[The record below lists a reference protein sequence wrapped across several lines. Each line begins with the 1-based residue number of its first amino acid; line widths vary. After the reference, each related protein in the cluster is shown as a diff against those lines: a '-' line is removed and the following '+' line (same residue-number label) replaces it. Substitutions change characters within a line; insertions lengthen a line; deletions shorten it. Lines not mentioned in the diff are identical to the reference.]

1 MRWKSLA
8 FLGKIGN
15 DRKWAYGFSTQ
26 ICPLSVDDLT
36 SFQQDLY
43 IMINKI
49 EFNFVSNKSQ
59 R

>member
-8 FLGKIGN
+8 FLGKIGD
-15 DRKWAYGFSTQ
+15 DRKWAYGFPTQ
-26 ICPLSVDDLT
+26 KCPLSVEDLT

-49 EFNFVSNKSQ
+49 EFNFVSNKFQ